1 MKSKRTNKPNY
12 RVNNSFLESKH
23 SPKLIDIVKLLNI
36 REYKDNKSLVKE
48 CAKAAAILNVMEGV
62 KYFTTN
68 SVKAII
74 AGWLSDDLII
84 NHPNKYGQKGSW
96 SHPKLQAE
104 LNLLRRDA
112 HIVNYKTR
120 K

>member
-1 MKSKRTNKPNY
+1 MKSKRTNEPNY

-48 CAKAAAILNVMEGV
+48 CDKAATIMNVAEGV
-62 KYFTTN
+62 KYFTSN

-74 AGWLSDDLII
+74 AGWLCDDLII
-84 NHPNKYGQKGSW
+84 NHPNQYGQKGSW
-96 SHPKLQAE
+96 SHPRLQAE
-104 LNLLRRDA
+104 LSLIRKDIG
-112 HIVNYKTR
+112 IVNYKTR